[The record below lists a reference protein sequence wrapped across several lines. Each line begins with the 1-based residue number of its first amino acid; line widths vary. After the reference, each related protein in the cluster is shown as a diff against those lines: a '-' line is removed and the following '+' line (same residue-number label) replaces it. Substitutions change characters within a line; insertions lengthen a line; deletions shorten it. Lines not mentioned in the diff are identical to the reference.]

1 MSSIGTIGLTG
12 QALALHN
19 LPINGLIVRT
29 ATGVVA
35 ARSLSG
41 TARISVSNGDGVSG
55 DPTIDIAQNAATLG
69 QVLKWNGTNWA
80 PATDNNGGGTVA
92 GSGTLNRLARWTSAT
107 SLGTGATFDN
117 GTNVG
122 LGTTSPQA
130 KLHVKNGSVLFEGT
144 SGNTPIN
151 GPGTRMMWIPS
162 KAAFRAGV
170 VTGSTWNNANIGSYS
185 VAFGYNTTASGWAS
199 SALGNAT
206 IASGAFSTAFG
217 YGNTASGAVSSV
229 FGYGS
234 TAQSFGSFVIGR
246 YNIISGNPQVWVA
259 TDPLFVISNGLSS
272 SARANAMT
280 VLKNGN
286 VGIGTTV
293 PSAKLHVIVDQNLSK
308 AFVGAITTNG
318 VTTENFVIYGDGH
331 VFARDIKVK
340 LGSLAHPDY
349 VFESNYKLR
358 TLTELEAFLKKNHH
372 LPNVPSTCELA
383 ANEGINLG
391 EMSEIQLQKIE
402 ELTLYI
408 IEINKKM
415 TELQTKIQVQ
425 QQQIQKILNK

>member
-1 MSSIGTIGLTG
+1 M
-12 QALALHN
+12 
-19 LPINGLIVRT
+19 
-29 ATGVVA
+29 VA

-92 GSGTLNRLARWTSAT
+92 GSGTLNRLARWTSTT

-122 LGTTSPQA
+122 LGTTNPQA

-144 SGNTPIN
+144 SGNAPIN
-151 GPGTRMMWIPS
+151 GAGTRMMWIPS

-199 SALGNAT
+199 SAFGNAT
-206 IASGAFSTAFG
+206 IASGGFSMAFG
-217 YGNTASGAVSSV
+217 FGNTASGAVSSV

-246 YNIISGNPQVWVA
+246 YNIISGNPQLWIA
-259 TDPLFVISNGLSS
+259 TDPLFVIGNGLSS

-308 AFVGAITTNG
+308 VFVGGITTNG
-318 VTTENFVIYGDGH
+318 TITENFVVYGDGH

-349 VFESNYKLR
+349 VFESSYKLR

-383 ANEGINLG
+383 ASEGINLG

-408 IEINKKM
+408 IELNKKM
-415 TELQTKIQVQ
+415 TELQAKLELQ
-425 QQQIQKILNK
+425 QQQIQTVLNK